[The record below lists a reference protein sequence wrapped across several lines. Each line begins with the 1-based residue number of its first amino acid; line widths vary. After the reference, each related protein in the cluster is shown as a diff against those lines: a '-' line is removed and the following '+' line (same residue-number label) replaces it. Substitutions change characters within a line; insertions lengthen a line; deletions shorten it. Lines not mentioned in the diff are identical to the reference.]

1 MASAKRKSNGSRKKL
16 RYEDLVSTRPGSLAG
31 AFMRRFWHP
40 IHRAEE
46 LRPGEAKPIEIM
58 SERFTLYRG
67 QTRNTPCRRISLPA
81 SRHAALGRLGR
92 RRLHPLRV
100 SRLAV

>member
-1 MASAKRKSNGSRKKL
+1 MASAKRKSNGSRKNLATKISSPPGQG
-16 RYEDLVSTRPGSLAG
+16 VSPGT
-31 AFMRRFWHP
+31 FMRRFWHP

-46 LRPGEAKPIEIM
+46 LRPGEAKPHRDH
-58 SERFTLYRG
+58 ERAFYALPWREW
-67 QTRNTPCRRISLPA
+67 NTSCRRISLPA
-81 SRHAALGRLGR
+81 SRHAALRRLGR